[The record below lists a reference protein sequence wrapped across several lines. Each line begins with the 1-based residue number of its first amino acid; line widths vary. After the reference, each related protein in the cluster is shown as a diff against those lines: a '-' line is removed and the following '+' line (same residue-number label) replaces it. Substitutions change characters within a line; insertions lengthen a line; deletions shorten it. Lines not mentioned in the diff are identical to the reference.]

1 MRARVRGTEIFFDVD
16 GAQFVPEG
24 PRMVERPVLFLLHGG
39 PGGEHSSFKTQHGT
53 LRDVA
58 QLVYVDHR
66 GSGRSTPADRST
78 YTLDENIDDL
88 DALRD
93 YLGLERIAVLGSS
106 YGGMVAQGYAIRYPN
121 RVSNLILVATA
132 PSHRFMDDARRIVA
146 ARGTPEQVQVCE
158 RLWSGTFESLDQL
171 VEYYAIMAPLYSVK
185 YDASKVDEANRRS
198 LRNFDQLNIGF
209 GGFLRTYD
217 FIPDLHRIACPTL
230 VMAGA
235 QDWIC
240 PPNHSRI
247 IAEKIPRAQ
256 LKIFPQS
263 SHSIS
268 GDEPEAYF
276 NAVRGFLTH
285 APL

>member
-39 PGGEHSSFKTQHGT
+39 PGGEHSSFKTQHGV

-58 QLVYVDHR
+58 QLIYVDHR
-66 GSGRSTPADRST
+66 GSGRSSPADRST

-132 PSHRFMDDARRIVA
+132 PSHRFMDDAKRILA
-146 ARGTPEQVQVCE
+146 ARGTSEQVRVCE

-171 VEYYAIMAPLYSVK
+171 VEYYAVMAPLYSVK
-185 YDASKVDEANRRS
+185 YDAAKVEEANRRS
-198 LRNFDQLNIGF
+198 LRNYDQLNIGF
-209 GGFLRTYD
+209 SGFLRTYD
-217 FIPDLHRIACPTL
+217 FIPDLHRITCPTL

-235 QDWIC
+235 HDWIC